1 MKSMKDYDLTD
12 EDGTIL
18 VQTARKTVTEYITRH
33 HKLELEEKVKERFSF
48 DAGIFV
54 TMNISSELRGCIG
67 FPMPRRLDKALVDA
81 AIAAATEDPR
91 FSPVTKDELD
101 RITFEVTVLTPPIEI
116 KVDDPSKLASCI
128 KVGRNGLIVRQ
139 GFYSGLLLPQVPI
152 EYGWTEEEFL
162 SQTCKKAGLPDNCW
176 KDRKTTVSSFEG
188 VIFKEEIPYG
198 KIIREKL

>member
-91 FSPVTKDELD
+91 FSPVTKNELD

-176 KDRKTTVSSFEG
+176 KNRKTTVSSFEG

>member
-162 SQTCKKAGLPDNCW
+162 SQTCKKAGLPGNCW